1 MKQNALFIVLEGIDG
16 SGTSTHSRIL
26 KSSLED
32 RGYNVHITQEPSGSD
47 VGKVLRKYL
56 KDPNVPPSTDALL
69 FAADRTIHYYLEIKK
84 YLDQGYIVISD
95 RYLESSIVYQSVQSE
110 ELSIEW
116 IENINKFAPHP
127 DLTIL
132 LDIDPKIALQRKTDE
147 ELEKFENLDFLNSVR
162 TLYKE
167 RAEKLGYYI
176 VSSDNIIELTQ
187 QEIQEIVFPLLE
199 QN

>member
-26 KSSLED
+26 KSTLED
-32 RGYNVHITQEPSGSD
+32 RGYKVHITQEPSDSD
-47 VGKVLRKYL
+47 VGRVLRKYL

-116 IENINKFAPHP
+116 IETINKFAPNP
-127 DLTIL
+127 DVTVL
-132 LDIDPKIALQRKTDE
+132 LDIDPKLALQRKTDE
-147 ELEKFENLDFLNSVR
+147 ELEKFENLEFLNNVR
-162 TLYKE
+162 TLYKK
-167 RAEKLGYYI
+167 RAQKLGYRI
-176 VSSDNIIELTQ
+176 ISSDNIIELTQ
-187 QEIQEIVFPLLE
+187 QEIQEIIFPLLK